1 MPKYNFQRE
10 VRTPF
15 SECYTVKEESAII
28 GRLDVHFA
36 DVDVHATLTII
47 ESLTQDDVKSLISLV
62 EEDLLDA
69 MGIVQ
74 QELVVHVHQGQDL
87 GVYSSSSRDFNE
99 SNGGGLTLN

>member
-15 SECYTVKEESAII
+15 SECYTVRDESAIV

-47 ESLTQDDVKSLISLV
+47 ESLTQDDVKSLISSV
-62 EEDLLDA
+62 EDDLLDA

-87 GVYSSSSRDFNE
+87 GVYSSRDFNE